1 MAHILDHAGT
11 LVFAEV
17 NVDIGQADA
26 FDIQEAF
33 ENEIV
38 GQGIK
43 VCDTQSPR
51 DDRTGRGT
59 TTGTDRDVVP
69 LRPVDE
75 VLHDQKI
82 PRKAHLADDLQFHFE
97 TIPINFGINRVPIG
111 VQFQALFEAFTRKA
125 LELRRQGHPFRKFVY
140 GEVVMREVHLHMAFF
155 SYADRIGKGFGNML
169 ERLFHLLSGFVIEI
183 PRFKTHPFCVIDF
196 CLRLNTQQDVMGLNV
211 VRVQV
216 MAVVRRNQRN
226 FGMLRKLQQL
236 IVQSRLIRQ
245 CIGLDFQIET
255 PIVDIHVLLRLPDGV
270 VKCPAVRDQLVGSH
284 QRAGDF
290 TGKARGKRNE
300 PFAVLAE
307 QGFIHAGLIMEAV
320 QEALGDKT
328 NKVMVPLVV
337 LRQQNQMVP
346 DTGEFGILIPVIL
359 GNVDFAP
366 DDGFDAVTLACRIEI
381 SRAVQVAVIGN
392 RGGRHPEIFGAC
404 A

>member
-1 MAHILDHAGT
+1 
-11 LVFAEV
+11 
-17 NVDIGQADA
+17 
-26 FDIQEAF
+26 
-33 ENEIV
+33 
-38 GQGIK
+38 
-43 VCDTQSPR
+43 
-51 DDRTGRGT
+51 
-59 TTGTDRDVVP
+59 
-69 LRPVDE
+69 
-75 VLHDQKI
+75 
-82 PRKAHLADDLQFHFE
+82 
-97 TIPINFGINRVPIG
+97 
-111 VQFQALFEAFTRKA
+111 
-125 LELRRQGHPFRKFVY
+125 
-140 GEVVMREVHLHMAFF
+140 
-155 SYADRIGKGFGNML
+155 ML

-196 CLRLNTQQDVMGLNV
+196 GLRLNTQQDVMGLNV

-270 VKCPAVRDQLVGSH
+270 VKCPAVCDQLVGSH

-320 QEALGDKT
+320 QKALGDKT
-328 NKVMVPLVV
+328 DKVMVPLVV
-337 LRQQNQMVP
+337 LRQ
-346 DTGEFGILIPVIL
+346 
-359 GNVDFAP
+359 
-366 DDGFDAVTLACRIEI
+366 
-381 SRAVQVAVIGN
+381 
-392 RGGRHPEIFGAC
+392 
-404 A
+404 

>member
-1 MAHILDHAGT
+1 M
-11 LVFAEV
+11 
-17 NVDIGQADA
+17 
-26 FDIQEAF
+26 
-33 ENEIV
+33 
-38 GQGIK
+38 
-43 VCDTQSPR
+43 
-51 DDRTGRGT
+51 
-59 TTGTDRDVVP
+59 
-69 LRPVDE
+69 
-75 VLHDQKI
+75 
-82 PRKAHLADDLQFHFE
+82 
-97 TIPINFGINRVPIG
+97 
-111 VQFQALFEAFTRKA
+111 QFQALFEAFTRKA

-140 GEVVMREVHLHMAFF
+140 GEVVVREVHLHMAFF

-196 CLRLNTQQDVMGLNV
+196 GLRLNTQQDVMGLNV

-320 QEALGDKT
+320 QKALGDKT

-337 LRQQNQMVP
+337 LRQ
-346 DTGEFGILIPVIL
+346 
-359 GNVDFAP
+359 
-366 DDGFDAVTLACRIEI
+366 
-381 SRAVQVAVIGN
+381 
-392 RGGRHPEIFGAC
+392 
-404 A
+404 